1 MHTESPNSVRLLL
14 CERLEEFATDTNLR
28 CHVPLQAW
36 VAKAWGASKAHK
48 PGRAVEYACHLG
60 DFSVR
65 RAFALTNSSG
75 RVDSV

>member
-36 VAKAWGASKAHK
+36 AAKAWGASKAHK
-48 PGRAVEYACHLG
+48 PGRV
-60 DFSVR
+60 SST
-65 RAFALTNSSG
+65 RATLATSRFGAHSP
-75 RVDSV
+75 